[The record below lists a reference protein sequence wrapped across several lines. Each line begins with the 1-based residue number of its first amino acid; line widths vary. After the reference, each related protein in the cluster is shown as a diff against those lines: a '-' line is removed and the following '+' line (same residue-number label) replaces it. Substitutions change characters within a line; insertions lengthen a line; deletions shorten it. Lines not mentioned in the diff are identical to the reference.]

1 MAFSYGFFN
10 AKNLDR
16 VYTAEDFN
24 SYLSGMICNG
34 IFDTYGSN
42 FSIKPGLEISV
53 IIGTGKAWINGHYFI
68 NDTAY
73 TLDLSSYVDES
84 LSRFVTIGISCDVS
98 DSVRACKLEV
108 KSGTAATNPTA
119 PILEDTSTKTFLTL
133 ATVKLLGGKTNPI
146 VDTQITDLRD
156 SNRCG
161 YVKCIL
167 GKCKVSEI
175 LSKLTSYNNTVTELN
190 EKITALQNRLTEVE
204 EVTGTTGVVLVSAGQ
219 CGENVFYA
227 IYSDGTVK
235 LNGSGAMYD
244 YESTNRS
251 PFYGDNTLK
260 SLVVSS
266 GITSIGGDA
275 FEDAVNL
282 TKASLPDS
290 ITAIN
295 SGAFMY
301 SNSSTGVVKG
311 LTSVTIPKNV
321 KTLGNGVFWGSAI
334 ESLTIPASVTEIGK
348 YLCRYCIHLKTVR
361 VESSL
366 VGEYMFTNCSAL
378 RSLTITINVEKIG
391 TCALTYCSSLTE
403 ITYTG
408 TLAQWSSISKG
419 NNWDGKSGMDISV
432 PPLNKIICTD
442 GYLEYDSEEK
452 EWNEVKS

>member
-1 MAFSYGFFN
+1 
-10 AKNLDR
+10 
-16 VYTAEDFN
+16 
-24 SYLSGMICNG
+24 LSN
-34 IFDTYGSN
+34 YN
-42 FSIKPGLEISV
+42 
-53 IIGTGKAWINGHYFI
+53 
-68 NDTAY
+68 
-73 TLDLSSYVDES
+73 
-84 LSRFVTIGISCDVS
+84 
-98 DSVRACKLEV
+98 
-108 KSGTAATNPTA
+108 
-119 PILEDTSTKTFLTL
+119 
-133 ATVKLLGGKTNPI
+133 ATVK
-146 VDTQITDLRD
+146 
-156 SNRCG
+156 
-161 YVKCIL
+161 
-167 GKCKVSEI
+167 
-175 LSKLTSYNNTVTELN
+175 ELN
-190 EKITALQNRLTEVE
+190 DKVTALQNRLTEVE
-204 EVTGTTGVVLVSAGQ
+204 EVTGSTGVVLVSAGQ
-219 CGENVFYA
+219 CGDNVFYA

-266 GITSIGGDA
+266 GITSIGEDA
-275 FEDAVNL
+275 FEDAINL
-282 TKASLPDS
+282 TTTSLPDS

-311 LTSVTIPKNV
+311 LTSITIPKNV
-321 KTLGNGVFWGSAI
+321 TTLGNGAFWGSAI

-361 VESSL
+361 IESSL

-378 RSLTITINVEKIG
+378 TSLTITTNVEKIG

-408 TLAQWSSISKG
+408 TLSQWSSITKG

-432 PPLNKIICTD
+432 PPLKKIICTD

-452 EWNEVKS
+452 EWNEVKN